1 MLTKDFDSGP
11 EQETDNSGVLNAK
24 LLPWLESV
32 LSGMNGGIRRADNEL
47 LVAFANL
54 PTAGV
59 VSAAKQH
66 FILSQVTSLAHSY
79 PRAFVAVLVMP
90 NRAADLRNSAKFPT
104 CIEF

>member
-1 MLTKDFDSGP
+1 MSGA
-11 EQETDNSGVLNAK
+11 EQDTDNSGVLNAK
-24 LLPWLESV
+24 LLPWLDGV
-32 LSGMNGGIRRADNEL
+32 LSGFNGGIRRMDNEL

-79 PRAFVAVLVMP
+79 PKAFVAVLVMP
-90 NRAADLRNSAKFPT
+90 NRAADLRNCAKCPNCTEIF
-104 CIEF
+104 EF